1 MGTIYKSTEWV
12 VRDGVVI
19 AYEGELMDES
29 VARARGLVTTEEL
42 TTNESDEVVE
52 DTPAEDTPTGDTPD
66 VVVSKMTRAELDAL
80 ATERGLDPAA
90 YKTKDELAAA
100 LA

>member
-12 VRDGVVI
+12 VRDGVVV

-29 VARARGLVTTEEL
+29 VARARGLVTTEEPA
-42 TTNESDEVVE
+42 SDDEVAE
-52 DTPAEDTPTGDTPD
+52 DTPAEDSTTRDTSD